1 LEASKPK
8 KKKLFT
14 PLEKKAIL
22 GLSLIFFF
30 RMFGLFLILPVF
42 SLLASEELAF
52 STPMLVGLA
61 MGGYGLTSAI
71 LQIPF
76 GAWSDKIGRKPVI
89 TFALI
94 LFIVGSVMAALSTDI
109 YWMIFARL
117 LQGAGAMSA
126 PIFALIADLTRPEV
140 RARANAGL
148 GASVGMSFGIAM
160 VFAPLLASWVGLS
173 GIFWVIAGMAT
184 VGLALLWFVVPNP
197 EVAPV
202 PSTAPFSQMIKTVLA
217 KPQLM
222 TINIGAFTISM
233 GLSATFFMLPFLLRD
248 NGWDKGDWWKIY
260 VTMLLAGG
268 VTMMSTTMFAEIKN
282 KFKQV
287 MLVGVV
293 MMAASFVI
301 LGFAWQDQD
310 FILFMVAIYLFF
322 MGFNIFEPIFP
333 SLVTRLTTGE
343 TKGTASGVYNFSQF
357 AGQFAGATLAGMFF
371 HDPRVILP
379 AILGVG
385 SLVFLYRCLSFAN
398 PEKRVKKQPVEE
410 PEASAPATV

>member
-1 LEASKPK
+1 LESARPK
-8 KKKLFT
+8 KKKTLFT
-14 PLEKKAIL
+14 ALEKKAIL

-42 SLLASEELAF
+42 SLLASEELAM

-89 TFALI
+89 TVALI
-94 LFIVGSVMAALSTDI
+94 LFIVGSVMAALATDI
-109 YWMIFARL
+109 YWMIAARL

-160 VFAPLLASWVGLS
+160 VFAPLLASSVGLS
-173 GIFWVIAGMAT
+173 GIFWVIAAMAT
-184 VGLALLWFVVPNP
+184 AGLILLWFVVPNP
-197 EVAPV
+197 EELPEKA
-202 PSTAPFSQMIKTVLA
+202 TAPFMKMLATVLA
-217 KPQLM
+217 QPRLM
-222 TINIGAFTISM
+222 TINIGALTISM
-233 GLSATFFMLPFLLRD
+233 GLSATFFMLPFLLKN

-287 MLVGVV
+287 MVGGVSV
-293 MMAASFVI
+293 MVLSFVV
-301 LGFAWQDQD
+301 LGFAWQSQD
-310 FILFMVAIYLFF
+310 FLTFMIAIYLFF
-322 MGFNIFEPIFP
+322 MAFNIFEPIFP
-333 SLVTRLTTGE
+333 SLVTRLTSGE

-357 AGQFAGATLAGMFF
+357 LGQFLGATLAGLFF
-371 HDPRVILP
+371 HDPRIILP
-379 AILGVG
+379 TILGLG
-385 SLVFLYRCLSFAN
+385 SLLFLYRCLSFEN
-398 PEKRVKKQPVEE
+398 PEKRVKKQVVE
-410 PEASAPATV
+410 PEEATASA